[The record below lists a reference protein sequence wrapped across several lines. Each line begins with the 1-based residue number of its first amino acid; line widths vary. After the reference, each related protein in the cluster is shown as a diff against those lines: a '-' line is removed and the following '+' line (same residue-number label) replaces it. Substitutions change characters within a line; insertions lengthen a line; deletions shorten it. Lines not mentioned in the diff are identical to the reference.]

1 MQVSTFQTILSIF
14 SSSIATVYKTE
25 VSRQKS
31 SAKQKDMKNHLSSV
45 KLFEFSNG
53 RTGTRCDI
61 SLEITIKTL

>member
-14 SSSIATVYKTE
+14 SSSIVTVYKTE

-45 KLFEFSNG
+45 KLPLKCFLHEA
-53 RTGTRCDI
+53 
-61 SLEITIKTL
+61 TLV